1 MWKITSKMLALFFA
15 SFTLD
20 NIIIIQILRY
30 LKMTASGKL
39 LLLKLFFAENKQVTP
54 RYTDRIRLKSNSK
67 MKEWEFVLCEL

>member
-1 MWKITSKMLALFFA
+1 
-15 SFTLD
+15 
-20 NIIIIQILRY
+20 
-30 LKMTASGKL
+30 MTASGKL